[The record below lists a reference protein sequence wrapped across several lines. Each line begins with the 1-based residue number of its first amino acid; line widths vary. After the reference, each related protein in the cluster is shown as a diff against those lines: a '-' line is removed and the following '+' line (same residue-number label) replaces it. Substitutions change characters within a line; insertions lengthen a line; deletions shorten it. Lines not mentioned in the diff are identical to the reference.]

1 MLDGVCFCLQM
12 ESDMFMY
19 FHSEEKMLLWCIK
32 KKKIPP
38 VSNNLLI
45 HYGRVMFYFKVLDG
59 MHLHCT
65 ESEEK
70 MSCDHACHGLSL
82 GC

>member
-1 MLDGVCFCLQM
+1 MLDGVCFCLQK

-32 KKKIPP
+32 KKKVPP

-65 ESEEK
+65 KSEEK
-70 MSCDHACHGLSL
+70 MS
-82 GC
+82 